1 MPHLFLFSPGKSGV
15 EDRQQRSEHK
25 HSLFDGKDWVSMG
38 VDKSNGANETVRT
51 RRIACTKFSTLQP
64 HLLMTA
70 HPYPTDD
77 TAELDL
83 KPYKVS

>member
-1 MPHLFLFSPGKSGV
+1 M
-15 EDRQQRSEHK
+15 EDRGQRSDQK
-25 HSLFDGKDWVSMG
+25 HSLFDTSKDWVTMG
-38 VDKSNGANETVRT
+38 SDKASGGNETVRS

-83 KPYKVS
+83 KPYKVSFLVFSFT